1 MYEIIS
7 IEDWE
12 KTIQISDFLLLIT
25 KDSCEDCIDVERYLE
40 KNSYLIDKLIV
51 KKINLN
57 NPESTKLIKSLKWIN
72 IEVDFVPF
80 WSLYMKSERKK
91 TIIGNIEQVKKIL

>member
-1 MYEIIS
+1 MYEITS

-12 KTIQISDFLLLIT
+12 NTSQISDFLLLIT

-40 KNSYLIDKLIV
+40 KSNYLINKVIV
-51 KKINLN
+51 KKINLD
-57 NPESTKLIKSLKWIN
+57 NPESTKLIKSLEWIN
-72 IEVDFVPF
+72 FEVDFVPF

>member
-1 MYEIIS
+1 MYEITS

-12 KTIQISDFLLLIT
+12 NTSQISDFLLLIT

-40 KNSYLIDKLIV
+40 KSNYLINKVIV
-51 KKINLN
+51 KKINLD
-57 NPESTKLIKSLKWIN
+57 NPESTKLIKSLEWIN

-80 WSLYMKSERKK
+80 WRLYMKSERKK

>member
-1 MYEIIS
+1 MYEITS
-7 IEDWE
+7 IKDWE
-12 KTIQISDFLLLIT
+12 NAIQISDFLLLIT

-57 NPESTKLIKSLKWIN
+57 NPESIKLIKSLEWIN

>member
-1 MYEIIS
+1 MYEITS

-12 KTIQISDFLLLIT
+12 NIVKSLIFTLIT

-40 KNSYLIDKLIV
+40 KSSYLINRVIV
-51 KKINLN
+51 KKINLD
-57 NPESTKLIKSLKWIN
+57 NPESTKLIKSLEWIN

-91 TIIGNIEQVKKIL
+91 Q